1 MAFAHEKLDAYEM
14 ALDFLVLAHDVIEHL
29 PRGRGRMAAML
40 VGLAKR
46 HQKR

>member
-1 MAFAHEKLDAYEM
+1 LKKGASLRLVAEDQHKTAKELLD
-14 ALDFLVLAHDVIEHL
+14 
-29 PRGRGRMAAML
+29 RMAAML